1 MGVMPNQ
8 LTEFVRP
15 MGDSYRFTTLERSL
29 NTLGVNIGVAG
40 TRTSESKRKRNK
52 KRSQKT
58 KVVTISTS
66 EDCVAVEVAET
77 TDEGWI
83 PVASKKSKVTS
94 SSKEVNNDAPA
105 ALAIT
110 PTSTVL
116 PSPQPNQL
124 SESANSAAKKKRRR
138 SEKNKVSES
147 SVKASE
153 VSPTT
158 SPTPQASMAK
168 DLLKE
173 TPQLPETAS
182 SQCSASKTPKDSEK
196 ADAFSYAYRLEY
208 LVSEALGQEAII
220 KARANFPNLIF
231 SQPPP
236 AVTAPSDP
244 ERDLCWL
251 DFIQMKATLRAKEVE
266 CNVLREE
273 VIRLYPLVN
282 GESRGSPSMTT
293 GSPQK
298 PSAEMP
304 NEQQKKLSVPTASKD
319 VQCEIEA
326 PAPPEVEPASSPN
339 SMEAKVI
346 LSLQG
351 EIARLARENTVLT
364 QRQTNLEG
372 RLENAKRQTSKL
384 QSEMRKA
391 TSAASKEAE
400 AVVRQQMD
408 EMVKKLQVEATE
420 KKELLSM
427 KTTQLELTGVYISKL
442 VEQTKDEAL
451 QLLQKIQAEHSK
463 LMEAKRAEELHL
475 ADTMKALENMQAER
489 DEAKKEQTLLDQN
502 LKLAR
507 SSLEAEID
515 GLRQRLAHLK
525 TSLDQSTHLKEELAF
540 TKSELAATKTAMA
553 EVAAKH
559 EHDISDATEA
569 RLKDALDRCAHLEE
583 ELASTQDKLVAA
595 KIEVTELTEKHAH
608 EVSALK
614 AQVVELVA
622 KNEES
627 LESPAPSELKSSMS
641 KEVCGKCAHQSAEV
655 VRYQEIIASTE
666 DALSHLQ
673 RSVRQEEERW
683 RLALQ
688 KCCEENTQLK
698 ARLSQQVSQSEDSKA
713 VFGNKKN
720 LDSEVV
726 FPKMIENGDNNN
738 NGFDFSPSVVENGG
752 FDQEVD
758 A

>member
-1 MGVMPNQ
+1 
-8 LTEFVRP
+8 

-29 NTLGVNIGVAG
+29 NTLGVNIGVTG
-40 TRTSESKRKRNK
+40 TRNSESKRKRNK

-58 KVVTISTS
+58 KVATITTS
-66 EDCVAVEVAET
+66 DDCVAVEVAET

-83 PVASKKSKVTS
+83 AVASKKSKVTS
-94 SSKEVNNDAPA
+94 SSKDVNNDAPA
-105 ALAIT
+105 AVAIT
-110 PTSTVL
+110 PTSTVP

-124 SESANSAAKKKRRR
+124 SESANSSAKKKRRR

-147 SVKASE
+147 STKASE
-153 VSPTT
+153 VSPIT
-158 SPTPQASMAK
+158 SPTPQESMAK
-168 DLLKE
+168 NPLQE

-196 ADAFSYAYRLEY
+196 ADSFSYAYRLEY
-208 LVSEALGQEAII
+208 LVSEALGQEAVI

-236 AVTAPSDP
+236 AVTTPSDP
-244 ERDLCWL
+244 ERDLCWS

-298 PSAEMP
+298 PSAEMSKQ
-304 NEQQKKLSVPTASKD
+304 QQKKLSVPTASKD

-339 SMEAKVI
+339 SIEAKVI

-384 QSEMRKA
+384 QFEMRKA

-408 EMVKKLQVEATE
+408 EMVKKLQVAATE
-420 KKELLSM
+420 KEEILSM
-427 KTTQLELTGVYISKL
+427 KTTQLEL
-442 VEQTKDEAL
+442 VEQKKDEAL

-463 LMEAKRAEELHL
+463 LMEAKRVEELHL

-507 SSLEAEID
+507 SSLEAELD

-525 TSLDQSTHLKEELAF
+525 TSLDQSTHLKEELAS
-540 TKSELAATKTAMA
+540 TKSELAATKMAMA
-553 EVAAKH
+553 EVTAKYD
-559 EHDISDATEA
+559 HDISDATEA
-569 RLKDALDRCAHLEE
+569 RLKDALDRCTHPKE
-583 ELASTQDKLVAA
+583 ELASTQDELVAT
-595 KIEVTELTEKHAH
+595 KMEVTELTEKHAR
-608 EVSALK
+608 EMSALK
-614 AQVVELVA
+614 AQTVELVA

-627 LESPAPSELKSSMS
+627 LESPAPAELKSSMS
-641 KEVCGKCAHQSAEV
+641 KEVCGNCAHLSAEV

-698 ARLSQQVSQSEDSKA
+698 ARLGQLVSQSEDSKCLISSFLMSDQA

-720 LDSEVV
+720 LDSEVS
-726 FPKMIENGDNNN
+726 FPKMIKNGDNNS